1 MPELSTVKASFFLP
15 SPSHLC
21 SAALCWGFL
30 QVKWGNTAV
39 VQTCETEGTGLAMP
53 KRSTLLGSHAPSF
66 PGHPSKASW
75 HTRGA
80 RTCPDTAACHPPEK
94 QQDKAVL
101 CGTGIASSSRLPA
114 AGSSHQPRLPQGH
127 AAVLPPAEGS
137 ATPAGPCA
145 FCRQIKTFSSI
156 SVFCLFF
163 LRNWWL
169 TPLCHGVS
177 LVPRK
182 WIAGQRVGG
191 LAKGQCTCCLCCR
204 PVT

>member
-15 SPSHLC
+15 SPPHLC

-39 VQTCETEGTGLAMP
+39 VQTCETEGMGLAMP

-101 CGTGIASSSRLPA
+101 CRDGHRLLQQA
-114 AGSSHQPRLPQGH
+114 AGSWLQ
-127 AAVLPPAEGS
+127 PPA
-137 ATPAGPCA
+137 PAAPRTRRCPSTSRGKCHS
-145 FCRQIKTFSSI
+145 CRTM
-156 SVFCLFF
+156 
-163 LRNWWL
+163 
-169 TPLCHGVS
+169 
-177 LVPRK
+177 
-182 WIAGQRVGG
+182 RV
-191 LAKGQCTCCLCCR
+191 LQTD
-204 PVT
+204 